1 MDVKGSG
8 VPCRNPCGVR
18 TPMRSP
24 PGGPS
29 VAHGRPFDA
38 VEPLRI
44 QHGMRD
50 PPRHNISYAGVGG
63 SYKDPYAER
72 YTLWVAYV
80 GAGNYVPYAIHGNA
94 DGARVP

>member
-1 MDVKGSG
+1 MR
-8 VPCRNPCGVR
+8 C
-18 TPMRSP
+18 TPA
-24 PGGPS
+24 GPS

-50 PPRHNISYAGVGG
+50 PPRHNISYGGVGG

-72 YTLWVAYV
+72 YTLRVAYV
-80 GAGNYVPYAIHGNA
+80 GAENYRAYAIQGIA